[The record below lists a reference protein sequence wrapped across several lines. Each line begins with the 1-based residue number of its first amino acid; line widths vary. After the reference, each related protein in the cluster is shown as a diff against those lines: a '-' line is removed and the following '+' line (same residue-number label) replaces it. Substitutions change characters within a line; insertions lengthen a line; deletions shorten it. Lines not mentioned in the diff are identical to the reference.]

1 MGDFRRRDHVMDGM
15 HYEGNIIRPPSEAD
29 SVILQVTVGC
39 SHNKCTFCGTYK
51 GERFRIKDESIID
64 QDIRYAARNLP
75 FLRRVFLADG
85 DALIIPQER
94 LVWIF
99 TRIREEMP
107 WIQRVGLYGNAKSI
121 LRKSFEQLD
130 ELKGLGLG
138 IVYLGLESGDPE
150 VLRDIRKGVS
160 PDRMV
165 EAARRIRSAGI
176 KLSVTALLGIAG
188 RERSLEHAR
197 ATGRVLSAMDPN
209 YVGVLSL
216 MVLPNTEIG
225 EMVRAGEFEVLEPLE
240 LLRELREMLAHTE
253 MTRGLF
259 LANHASNYLPIKV
272 KMPADREKA
281 LDQIDRAIAG
291 KVGLKPEWLRGL

>member
-1 MGDFRRRDHVMDGM
+1 MDGM

-64 QDIRYAARNLP
+64 QDIRYAARNLS

-85 DALIIPQER
+85 DALIIPQDK
-94 LVWIF
+94 LVRILS
-99 TRIREEMP
+99 RIREEMP
-107 WIQRVGLYGNAKSI
+107 WIQRIGLYGNAKSI
-121 LRKSFEQLD
+121 LRKSPEQLD
-130 ELKGLGLG
+130 QLKGLGLG
-138 IVYLGLESGDPE
+138 IVYLGLESGDPG

-160 PDRMV
+160 PEKMI
-165 EAARRIRSAGI
+165 EAARRIRTAGI

-188 RERSLEHAR
+188 RGRSLEHAR
-197 ATGRVLSAMDPN
+197 ATGQVLSAMDPN

-225 EMVRAGEFEVLEPLE
+225 QKVRAGEFEVLEPLE
-240 LLRELREMLAHTE
+240 LLKELRELLAHTE

-259 LANHASNYLPIKV
+259 LANHASNYQPVKV
-272 KMPADREKA
+272 KMPADRGKA
-281 LDQIDRAIAG
+281 LEQIDRALEG
-291 KVGLKPEWLRGL
+291 KIGLKPEWLRGL